1 MMILFDQNIKYY
13 NQDNKI
19 LHLVSHVALQTAP
32 LIGTTKPSNSVPSS
46 SDRNAQF
53 LIASN
58 FEKIWNMEK
67 ILVHVTRFNICDCT

>member
-32 LIGTTKPSNSVPSS
+32 LIGMTETLNSVSGS
-46 SDRNAQF
+46 SDKHAPLLTVGHF
-53 LIASN
+53 KVI
-58 FEKIWNMEK
+58 
-67 ILVHVTRFNICDCT
+67 

>member
-1 MMILFDQNIKYY
+1 M
-13 NQDNKI
+13 
-19 LHLVSHVALQTAP
+19 ALQTAP

-67 ILVHVTRFNICDCT
+67 ILVHVMRFNICDCT